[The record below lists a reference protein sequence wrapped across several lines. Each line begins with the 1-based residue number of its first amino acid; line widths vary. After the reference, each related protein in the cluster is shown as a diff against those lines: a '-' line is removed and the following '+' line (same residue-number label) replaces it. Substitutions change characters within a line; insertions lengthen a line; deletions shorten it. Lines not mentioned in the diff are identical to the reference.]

1 VTEIIDTLIELY
13 TAKPKRKQLEKKEI
27 EEFMVFFYSFTESDD
42 KYKQMQTPG
51 LTFIHQNRKQIY
63 QKISEAVPNIH
74 NRSKD
79 YQSILSSEATRFSRR
94 RTRRLV

>member
-1 VTEIIDTLIELY
+1 MDELIDVLIEMY
-13 TAKPKRKQLEKKEI
+13 TLKPRIKRLQRKEM
-27 EEFMVFFYSFTESDD
+27 EEFCRFFYAFTESDD
-42 KYKQMQTPG
+42 KYMHVKAAG
-51 LTFIHQNRKQIY
+51 LVYIRQNEKQIY

-79 YQSILSSEATRFSRR
+79 YQSIARSKADGIGRR

>member
-1 VTEIIDTLIELY
+1 MTEIIDTLIELY

-74 NRSKD
+74 NRGKG
-79 YQSILSSEATRFSRR
+79 YQSIATSEAIGTSRR
-94 RTRRLV
+94 RSR